1 MDHGFTNSRAQFTGS
16 PVLVHRLLS
25 FTGSPVSSSPVE
37 FTVYRFLRSPV
48 DMRLPPH
55 FALGRSASSRPR
67 HRRPTTSVRRWRG
80 TRPGGT
86 RLVEIGV
93 WHGVTT
99 SVLWRAMAPDGVLW
113 AIDPFPR
120 GRFGFS
126 YQRRIAR
133 SEAARVTNG
142 TVRWVRTTGE
152 LAAQIYRSEGAPPT
166 GLVFIDGDHSYEAL
180 AGDWSAWSSLVA
192 KGGVVCL
199 HDSRSTPERQIDDAG
214 SVIATERIVKRD
226 PAFEVVEEGQSNRGS
241 APLRGSCTRHRI

>member
-1 MDHGFTNSRAQFTGS
+1 
-16 PVLVHRLLS
+16 
-25 FTGSPVSSSPVE
+25 
-37 FTVYRFLRSPV
+37 
-48 DMRLPPH
+48 MRPLPH
-55 FALGRSASSRPR
+55 FALWALGVQPAETQTTHDERAALARHAAGR
-67 HRRPTTSVRRWRG
+67 
-80 TRPGGT
+80 T

-99 SVLWRAMAPDGVLW
+99 SVLRRAMAPDGVLW

-120 GRFGFS
+120 GRFGVS

-133 SEAARVTNG
+133 SEVARVTNG

-180 AGDWSAWSSLVA
+180 AGDGSAWSSLVA

-226 PAFEVVEEGQSNRGS
+226 PAFEVVEEVDSLTVVR
-241 APLRGSCTRHRI
+241 RR

>member
-1 MDHGFTNSRAQFTGS
+1 MRPLPHISLWVLGVQPAETQTTHDERA
-16 PVLVHRLLS
+16 
-25 FTGSPVSSSPVE
+25 
-37 FTVYRFLRSPV
+37 
-48 DMRLPPH
+48 
-55 FALGRSASSRPR
+55 ALARHAAGR
-67 HRRPTTSVRRWRG
+67 
-80 TRPGGT
+80 T

-99 SVLWRAMAPDGVLW
+99 SVLRRAMAPDGVLW

-133 SEAARVTNG
+133 SEVARVTNG

-152 LAAQIYRSEGAPPT
+152 VAAEIYRREEGPPV
-166 GLVFIDGDHSYEAL
+166 GLVFIDGDHSYEGL
-180 AGDWSAWSSLVA
+180 AGDWSAWSPLIA

-214 SVIATERIVKRD
+214 SVIATEKIVRKD
-226 PAFEVVEEGQSNRGS
+226 PAFEVVEEVDSLTV
-241 APLRGSCTRHRI
+241 LRRR

>member
-1 MDHGFTNSRAQFTGS
+1 
-16 PVLVHRLLS
+16 
-25 FTGSPVSSSPVE
+25 
-37 FTVYRFLRSPV
+37 
-48 DMRLPPH
+48 MRPLPH
-55 FALGRSASSRPR
+55 FALWALGVQPAETQTTHDERAALARHAAGR
-67 HRRPTTSVRRWRG
+67 
-80 TRPGGT
+80 T

-99 SVLWRAMAPDGVLW
+99 SVLRRAMAPDGVLW

-133 SEAARVTNG
+133 SEVARVTNG

-226 PAFEVVEEGQSNRGS
+226 PAFEVVEEVDSLTVVR
-241 APLRGSCTRHRI
+241 RR